1 MKLRSLIP
9 SIILLFTLVTSSAV
23 TLAAP
28 TESSATLAKEGIIW
42 PVDEHA
48 GATLVI
54 TGPGGT
60 VLEQSF
66 GPDAP
71 LGWYPADQSPPLA
84 DGSYDYE
91 LRVYPALSAEAQARL
106 EAASSSPD
114 RGTVVAQLEAEGLIA
129 PPAVTWGS
137 LQIEGGMLYVPID
150 AAEPLGGKTSS
161 ASRSL
166 SDAKL
171 TDQVILD
178 DLIVDGSLCVGFD
191 CVENEVFGFDTLI
204 LKENNLRIFF
214 NDTSVTSSFPFND
227 WGLEANASQDG
238 GQSHFAMLDRTA
250 GTVPFKLRAGARDSA
265 LLVDPDSQVGM
276 GTSVPVADLHVVV
289 SDSPT
294 MRLEQDSSL
303 FSQQVWDIGGN
314 EHSFFVRDQS
324 GLTSAE
330 LSLAPSGQLSVTINT
345 MPTMLLDTNGNLTL
359 GGALRESSDIAR
371 KENLQAVDAE
381 DVLAKVNS
389 LPVYTWNYIGDAET
403 TRHMGPIA
411 QDMYAAFGLGEDDQ
425 HISPL
430 DVNGA
435 ALAAVQALT
444 DRVAEQDAT
453 IESLA
458 AEKADLEDR
467 VSALEALVADLAAA
481 KE

>member
-1 MKLRSLIP
+1 M
-9 SIILLFTLVTSSAV
+9 
-23 TLAAP
+23 
-28 TESSATLAKEGIIW
+28 
-42 PVDEHA
+42 D
-48 GATLVI
+48 
-54 TGPGGT
+54 
-60 VLEQSF
+60 
-66 GPDAP
+66 
-71 LGWYPADQSPPLA
+71 
-84 DGSYDYE
+84 
-91 LRVYPALSAEAQARL
+91 
-106 EAASSSPD
+106 
-114 RGTVVAQLEAEGLIA
+114 
-129 PPAVTWGS
+129 
-137 LQIEGGMLYVPID
+137 VPID

-171 TDQVILD
+171 NDQVILD

-371 KENLQAVDAE
+371 KENLQTVDPE
-381 DVLAKVNS
+381 VVLAKVNS
-389 LPVYTWNYIGDAET
+389 LPIYTWNYIGDAET